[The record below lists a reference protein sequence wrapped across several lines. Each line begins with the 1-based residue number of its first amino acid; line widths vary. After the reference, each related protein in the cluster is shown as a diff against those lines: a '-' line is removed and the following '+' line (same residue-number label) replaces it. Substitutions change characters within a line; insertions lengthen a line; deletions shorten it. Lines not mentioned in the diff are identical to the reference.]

1 MEKQSSITLRT
12 LTDAHVTNVLLETV
26 GEPEGMYGRRKMII
40 HLQREGHEV
49 TAGTVDRLMRDEGLN
64 GVVRGRNHRTTIPA
78 KDGIRA
84 GDLVNRNFTA
94 PCPNRVWVADFTY
107 CRTWSGFVYL

>member
-1 MEKQSSITLRT
+1 MPYV
-12 LTDAHVTNVLLETV
+12 TDALLSTV
-26 GEPEGMYGRRKMII
+26 DQSEGMYRRRKMTSY
-40 HLQREGHEV
+40 LQRGGHEV
-49 TAGTVDRLMRDEGLN
+49 AACTVDRIMCDEGLN
-64 GVVRGRNHRTTIPA
+64 GVIGGRNHRTTIPA

-107 CRTWSGFVYL
+107 CRTWAGFDKPDST